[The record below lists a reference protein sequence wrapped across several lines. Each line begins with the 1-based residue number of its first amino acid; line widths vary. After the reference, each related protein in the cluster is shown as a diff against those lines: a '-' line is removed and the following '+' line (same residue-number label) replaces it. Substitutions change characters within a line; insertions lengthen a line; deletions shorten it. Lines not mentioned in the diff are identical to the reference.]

1 MRFRLLGPLLV
12 QAGDF
17 PVRIAAPKQRTVL
30 ALLLARA
37 GHVVPVRSL
46 VAEVWDERPPRSA
59 VANLR
64 TYLMQLRKLLPP
76 AADPAAERLVTLDA
90 GYLLRVEPAEFDL
103 FAFEALSARG
113 RQALARRDLDTAQDA
128 YTRALALW
136 RGPAAEDVPAGPALR
151 EVVAR
156 LTDQYLSAVEEHTE
170 IQLAQGR
177 PMATVKRLRELI
189 GRYPLRE
196 RLYGQLMV
204 ALYRCG
210 DVVGALDVFGA
221 ARRVLAEELG
231 LDPGPELRRLHQA
244 VLRRDTDL
252 MSPVGPRTGEDAVSM
267 RAGADGEDTAA
278 VRADEDAAAVQD
290 GKDRDGEDGEDGEDA
305 AAVRVGED
313 VAVVRTGDERPR
325 PRQLP
330 REPVAFVGRSAELAR
345 MLTVLCGGP
354 EQGTGPRVLALHGLG
369 GVGKSALALRAAY
382 AVIDRYADGQLYVD
396 LQGSSPGLL
405 PLRPAEVLGRFL
417 RALGMPHGEVPAAP
431 AEAATQYQSLL
442 ADRRFLVV
450 LDNAVDAA
458 QVAPLLPAGGGCAA
472 LVTSRVALTT
482 MDAEPIAVDVFDE
495 ADSVRMLTLLAGR
508 ARVDAEAETAADIA
522 RWCGYHPLA
531 LRIAGAR
538 LAGRPDWSLTRFGE
552 RLRDQR
558 RRLDELRAADL
569 GVRSCFEVGYAAL
582 TSGSGRATDAAARA
596 FRLFGVLAVP
606 EVSVGHVAA
615 LLDTGPDVAEDALDE
630 LTEARLIE
638 PVGDGRFRMHD
649 LLRLFAA
656 ELAVIHDPPAERAQ
670 AVRRALDRYLDLC
683 HQVNDLLQ
691 PHRRFGDGYRP
702 SRQGSGVDL
711 RSPAEAVRWFETEM
725 PCLIAAAVQVAE
737 REPAIACFV
746 TQLMPLIRA
755 LATKGGHWRELE
767 IVAQL
772 AIEVARRHDD
782 QVGEASALAML
793 GLVDWRAG
801 RPGAAHG
808 HMHRALQLWRELG
821 DREAE
826 GMALHN
832 LGWLNMQTDDLD
844 AALGHITAGLQLLET
859 HASNRVGVVMHNLGE
874 VLLRLGR
881 FTEAAE
887 CFERCLTI
895 RRSDRDPLGE
905 SITLAALGRAYCLL
919 GRRGEALATLGD
931 ALRRC
936 RETGNREDE
945 WEVLLSRSEIWLRH
959 GDAASASADL
969 VRVQELTAQVGNAY
983 GQAAA
988 ARQLARARAALGDP
1002 AAAEDARRAEELFAS
1017 PAMRIDPVLERL
1029 LTSRL

>member
-1 MRFRLLGPLLV
+1 MGQAASPLRGGEPAHLSHAAA
-12 QAGDF
+12 QA
-17 PVRIAAPKQRTVL
+17 AAP
-30 ALLLARA
+30 A
-37 GHVVPVRSL
+37 
-46 VAEVWDERPPRSA
+46 D
-59 VANLR
+59 
-64 TYLMQLRKLLPP
+64 
-76 AADPAAERLVTLDA
+76 DPAAERLVTLDA

-113 RQALARRDLDTAQDA
+113 RQALGRRDLDTAQDA
-128 YTRALALW
+128 HTRALALW
-136 RGPAAEDVPAGPALR
+136 RGTAAEDVPTGPALR

-156 LTDQYLSAVEEHTE
+156 LTDRYLSAVEEHTE

-177 PMATVKRLRELI
+177 PMATIGRLRELI
-189 GRYPLRE
+189 GQHPLRE
-196 RLYGQLMV
+196 RLHGQLMV

-244 VLRRDTDL
+244 VLRRDADL

-278 VRADEDAAAVQD
+278 VRA
-290 GKDRDGEDGEDGEDA
+290 GKDGEDGEGT

-313 VAVVRTGDERPR
+313 TAVVRTGDERPR

-330 REPVAFVGRSAELAR
+330 REPVVFVGRSAELTR
-345 MLTVLCGGP
+345 MLAVLRDGSEPGA
-354 EQGTGPRVLALHGLG
+354 GPRVLALHGLG

-382 AVIDRYADGQLYVD
+382 AVIDHYADGQLYVD

-417 RALGMPHGEVPAAP
+417 RALGVPHGEVPAAP
-431 AEAATQYQSLL
+431 AEAATHYQSLL
-442 ADRRFLVV
+442 AGRRVLVV

-472 LVTSRVALTT
+472 LVTSRAALTT
-482 MDAEPIAVDVFDE
+482 MDASPVAVDVFDE

-508 ARVDAEAETAADIA
+508 ARVDAEAESAADIA

-582 TSGSGRATDAAARA
+582 TSGPGRATDAAARA

-615 LLDTGPDVAEDALDE
+615 LLDASLDAAEDALDE

-656 ELAVIHDPPAERAQ
+656 ELAVIHDPPVERAQ

-691 PHRRFGDGYRP
+691 PHLRSGDGHRP
-702 SRQGSGVDL
+702 SRRDTGVAL
-711 RSPAEAVRWFETEM
+711 HSPAEAARWFEAEI
-725 PCLIAAAVQVAE
+725 PCLIAAAVQAAE
-737 REPAIACFV
+737 GEPAVASFV
-746 TQLMPLIRA
+746 TDLTPLVRA
-755 LATKGGHWRELE
+755 LTTKFGHWREYE
-767 IVAQL
+767 TIARL
-772 AIEVARRHDD
+772 AIEVARRQGDRST
-782 QVGEASALAML
+782 EAAALTML
-793 GLVDWRAG
+793 GLVEWRTG
-801 RPGAAHG
+801 RLDVARDRL
-808 HMHRALQLWRELG
+808 HRALELRRDLG
-821 DREAE
+821 DRAAE
-826 GMALHN
+826 GLALHN
-832 LGWLNMQTDDLD
+832 LGWLSMRNGDLD
-844 AALGHITAGLQLLET
+844 DALGDITAGLRLLEA
-859 HASNRVGVVMHNLGE
+859 HESSRVGMVMHNLGE

-881 FTEAAE
+881 FTEAAD
-887 CFERCLTI
+887 CLQRCLAI
-895 RRSDRDPLGE
+895 RRSNGDSFGE

-919 GRRGEALATLGD
+919 DRRDEALATLGD
-931 ALRRC
+931 AVCRC

-945 WEVLLSRSEIWLRH
+945 WEALLSRSEMWLRR
-959 GDAASASADL
+959 GDPAAAVADL
-969 VRVQELTAQVGNAY
+969 ARVLELTVQAGELY

-988 ARQLARARAALGDP
+988 TRQLARARAALGDP
-1002 AAAEDARRAEELFAS
+1002 AAAEDSRRAGELFTS
-1017 PAMRIDPVLERL
+1017 PALQPDPVLEKL
-1029 LTSRL
+1029 LTARL